1 MAVTTPPSKF
11 FNTKRGRVLLENL
24 TAYAFLFPALII
36 IFLFGIFPVGFAFFV
51 SLHDWRR
58 FPGSYT
64 ALENYQKSLGDFVY
78 VVFFW
83 LACGA
88 LAYAAYLA
96 WRWWKQAGENQ
107 ERPSALLY
115 LLPAILNA
123 AGIVLFVKWF
133 FALLIIIQ
141 NIPRALLG
149 QEINLNVFMGAFL
162 DSFRTL
168 GVAQAGNLWLVTAL
182 LGLGVSIFFSRR
194 IARTHSS
201 SYLLLTSLACTFGAT
216 GYLIL
221 QLTIDQ
227 INVAMLA
234 AQEAGTELP
243 IWSQIILIS
252 LGAALLGAAYFVWR
266 QATRAYETRRFILL
280 LGAALLLMLGGYL
293 FIGQLPHMLAEAD
306 DDLLSGFSV
315 TVMYSIGTVPF
326 QLGIGMV
333 LAYLLFQNIKG
344 KALFRIIYFL
354 PYITPWVAT
363 SVVFK
368 VLLSHRD
375 GSVANQVIGLL
386 GIPPQKWLL
395 EPTGVFQLI
404 FGPQVPQW
412 LAGPGLAL
420 VAIMIFS
427 VWTYIG
433 YDAVVFLAGMG
444 NIQPDLYEAAR
455 IDGASRWHEFRFI
468 TFPLLSPT
476 TFFLS
481 LIAVIGTFQAFTQI
495 WIMRSPAAGGS
506 VDTVGVY
513 IFRKV
518 TQANPQLGYG
528 SAMAFVL
535 FGVILVLTLI
545 QNRIAGRRVFYG

>member
-1 MAVTTPPSKF
+1 MAAAGHSGF
-11 FNTKRGRVLLENL
+11 FTSKRGRIVLENL
-24 TAYAFLFPALII
+24 TAYAFLFPALLL

-51 SLHDWRR
+51 SLHNWRR
-58 FPGSYT
+58 FPGDYD
-64 ALENYQKSLGDFVY
+64 ALENYLEALGDFAY
-78 VVFFW
+78 VAFFW
-83 LACGA
+83 LAVGA
-88 LAYAAYLA
+88 LVYGLYLG
-96 WRWWKQAGENQ
+96 WRWWRRSAENE
-107 ERPSALLY
+107 ERPAAFLY
-115 LLPAILNA
+115 IIPGILNA
-123 AGIVLFVKWF
+123 GSMLLFIRWF
-133 FALLIIIQ
+133 FAVLIIIL

-149 QEINLNVFMGAFL
+149 QDVNLEVFVGAFL
-162 DSFRTL
+162 DSFRSPE
-168 GVAQAGNLWLVTAL
+168 VAEMGNLWLLSAGAAL
-182 LGLGVSIFFSRR
+182 AVSAVVARR
-194 IARTHSS
+194 LFRSNSS
-201 SYLLLTSLACTFGAT
+201 TYLILATGMCLALAG

-221 QLTIDQ
+221 QLTLTQ
-227 INVAMLA
+227 IQAAILA
-234 AQEAGTELP
+234 AQENGTELP
-243 IWSQIILIS
+243 IWSQIVLIS
-252 LGAALLGAAYFVWR
+252 LGAALIGAAYFVWR
-266 QATRAYETRRFILL
+266 RATHTFDTRCFILL
-280 LGAALLLMLGGYL
+280 IGAALLLMLGGYL
-293 FIGQLPHMLAEAD
+293 FIGQLPALLAQAD
-306 DDLLSGFSV
+306 DDLLNGFSV
-315 TVMYSIGTVPF
+315 TVMYSMGTVPF

-333 LAYLLFQNIKG
+333 LAYLLFQNIRG

-375 GSVANQVIGLL
+375 ASVGNQFLGLF

-404 FGPQVPQW
+404 FGPDLPQW

-455 IDGASRWHEFRFI
+455 IDGATRWHEFRHI

-513 IFRKV
+513 IFQKV
-518 TQANPQLGYG
+518 TQTNPELGYG

-535 FGVILVLTLI
+535 FAVILVLTLI